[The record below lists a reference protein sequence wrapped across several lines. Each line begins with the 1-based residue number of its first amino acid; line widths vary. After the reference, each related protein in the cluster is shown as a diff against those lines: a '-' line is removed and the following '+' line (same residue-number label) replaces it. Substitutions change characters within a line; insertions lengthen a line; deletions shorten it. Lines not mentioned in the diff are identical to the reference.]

1 MADTQPDPGRR
12 LASDAAEA
20 PVAIVEPV
28 GWSLRALTG
37 RAQAGGLSPTDV
49 QHGTFSIS
57 NHGVSGSLVAAP
69 IVSAG
74 AGGGC
79 PLTTPPNP
87 LLPSAKEK
95 DPRPWPARSGS
106 PFLLD
111 PSGSA
116 AVA

>member
-74 AGGGC
+74 AGGGL
-79 PLTTPPNP
+79 PVDDPPKP
-87 LLPSAKEK
+87 PPTFGEGEGPSALA
-95 DPRPWPARSGS
+95 RPLW
-106 PFLLD
+106 
-111 PSGSA
+111 
-116 AVA
+116 